1 VIGKI
6 ENDVRLVQEIF
17 KITDRGCRK

>member
-1 VIGKI
+1 MGKI